1 KEDDESD
8 EPKDDDGDDEKGEDE
23 KEDEGDSAPVD
34 VKTHINDLLA
44 FVDDHVTLE
53 YGSEWWIWGLAHT
66 DYAIPDMYLD
76 STNEEVESA
85 DGTFRSLEMQKIIIS
100 LSLLGEDAS
109 NVKGYNLIDILK
121 KEEFK
126 TGINGYIYS
135 LIAIDSG
142 Y

>member
-1 KEDDESD
+1 AVNDESLEKSPVVHRLNDGDTVTFKVEGSGDEDKEDDESD

-66 DYAIPDMYLD
+66 DYAIPDM
-76 STNEEVESA
+76 
-85 DGTFRSLEMQKIIIS
+85 
-100 LSLLGEDAS
+100 
-109 NVKGYNLIDILK
+109 
-121 KEEFK
+121 
-126 TGINGYIYS
+126 
-135 LIAIDSG
+135 
-142 Y
+142 